1 MSNVGLQT
9 IPEWRYITPNT
20 KIFIQNASV
29 EIGGAYSPGA
39 GPDFIRMNQ
48 RGSARKSSIDLD
60 TVPATADPGKP
71 FDIEKAIDK
80 DPDSLRLLCWP
91 QQAHQE
97 EYSAM
102 RESHTPP
109 SFPQNKRRIFNLNP
123 SYQTNKETP
132 ADPGPRRKCFSQLDF
147 TAQGRDVATYP
158 LLSALAFCSC
168 SLSPSPLFPPALS
181 LSRSWV
187 RPHVATAIQITLHK
201 PLPSS
206 WPHSRALRRVFR
218 QRAQHL

>member
-109 SFPQNKRRIFNLNP
+109 LSHRTSVESLISTLAIKPTKKLLLIRV
-123 SYQTNKETP
+123 
-132 ADPGPRRKCFSQLDF
+132 LDE
-147 TAQGRDVATYP
+147 
-158 LLSALAFCSC
+158 SASV
-168 SLSPSPLFPPALS
+168 S
-181 LSRSWV
+181 
-187 RPHVATAIQITLHK
+187 
-201 PLPSS
+201 
-206 WPHSRALRRVFR
+206 
-218 QRAQHL
+218 

>member
-1 MSNVGLQT
+1 M
-9 IPEWRYITPNT
+9 
-20 KIFIQNASV
+20 

-109 SFPQNKRRIFNLNP
+109 LSHRTSVESLISTLAIKPTKKLLLIRV
-123 SYQTNKETP
+123 
-132 ADPGPRRKCFSQLDF
+132 LDEI
-147 TAQGRDVATYP
+147 ASV
-158 LLSALAFCSC
+158 S
-168 SLSPSPLFPPALS
+168 
-181 LSRSWV
+181 
-187 RPHVATAIQITLHK
+187 
-201 PLPSS
+201 
-206 WPHSRALRRVFR
+206 
-218 QRAQHL
+218 